1 MDQSHSV
8 PQGTACYNCGT
19 PLLGPWC
26 HACGQAAHDY
36 HRKAHHLVGEAVES
50 LFHADGRFWR
60 TVPRL
65 VADPAGLTR
74 DYLAGKRAPQI
85 PPMRL
90 VLITLVLV
98 FLIGGWTAGFGGNTK
113 IDAPP
118 SAAERAEI
126 LKGKVDV
133 HLPGVS
139 PAQNGAINDWL
150 TVHIGRALDNPQR
163 LADGMQERAHD
174 FAFLMLPISAF
185 LLAAIFMFRRG
196 FVLFDHFVFSMHS
209 LSFQG
214 LLITA
219 LMLLSAV
226 WGGAWLLLLAS
237 PVHLFAHMRGVY
249 GTGKF
254 GTLVRMAVLGML
266 TAIAFSLLLA
276 ALVIVGL
283 EGLRA

>member
-1 MDQSHSV
+1 MDHADS
-8 PQGTACYNCGT
+8 PCYNCGT
-19 PLLGPWC
+19 PLRGPWC

-36 HRKAHHLVGEAVES
+36 HRKAHHLIAEAIES

-74 DYLAGKRAPQI
+74 AYLAGKRAPQI

-98 FLIGGWTAGFGGNTK
+98 FLIGGWTAGFGGAL
-113 IDAPP
+113 DVGAPP
-118 SAAERAEI
+118 SASDRAEI
-126 LKGKVDV
+126 MKENFDINMSGVP
-133 HLPGVS
+133 PGWNK
-139 PAQNGAINDWL
+139 AAGDWL
-150 TVHIGRALDNPQR
+150 RVHISRALDNPQR
-163 LADGMQERAHD
+163 LTDAMQERAHD

-214 LLITA
+214 LLISA
-219 LMLLSAV
+219 LMLLHLV
-226 WGGAWLLLLAS
+226 FGGAWLLLVAS
-237 PVHLFAHMRGVY
+237 PVHLFVHMRGVY
-249 GTGKF
+249 GTSTV
-254 GTLVRMAVLGML
+254 GTLIRMAVLFVL
-266 TAIAFSLLLA
+266 SAVAFSVLLA